1 MTHVLALVNAYGWDY
16 FRDLAK
22 NKVHITQSAN
32 DPAGVVASGER
43 PMGVNGA
50 EYFYYKTQK
59 QGNPIKIVYPK
70 EGVPLVVSPVA
81 IAKDAPHPNAAKLFT
96 EFIFAKET
104 QQLLADKEGLY
115 TGHPEGDL
123 SDGTNPSSRILS
135 FCPPMP
141 TSWKNAI
148 TRSKNAS
155 MIFRRVSRR
164 SFDSWLLKRTLEG
177 AAHAGWSAWRFK
189 DPTLPVWIGS
199 ALLLVFLM
207 LLPLGAIFRASL
219 WDETGLSI
227 GRYLEVFTNEQ
238 FLKAIWNTLMIATW
252 VGMISVVIGA
262 LLAWLVTRTDLP
274 WKKTIRALVMASFVT
289 PPFLGAFAWTLLAG
303 PNAGAL
309 NKFYRF
315 ITGSEEALF
324 NIFTMSGLIF
334 VMALYSFPYV
344 FSMIANVCEL
354 ISSDLEDAAEILGAN
369 KWRIAWTVTLPLA
382 LPALIGGFI
391 LAFLQS
397 LSLFGAPAI
406 LGLPA
411 GLHTITTQIWALF
424 QYPPRL
430 DLAAAFSVPLLLAT
444 MALIAGQKKIL
455 GRKGYS
461 TVGGKGAQKRLIRLG
476 WGRIPVL
483 VFVLAV
489 LSLSVFL
496 PYWILLKAALSQA
509 WALPLTW
516 DNFTLKNLS
525 FAFFE
530 YGDTQLAIYNTFK
543 LGILTASI
551 GTLLATLIAYITH
564 RDLFRG
570 ARYLSFFAL
579 APLVI
584 PGIVLAVGLFIAYT
598 RPPLVLY
605 GTVWIL
611 FVAYL
616 TKEMPIGFS
625 QAESTFKSI
634 HPELEDASRIIGANR
649 LTSLIDVTVPLAR
662 SGLIAAW
669 SFIFIGVIRELSAS
683 ILLFAPK
690 SKVVSVVI
698 FDLKEEGQVGVI
710 AVLGILL
717 LVVSFA
723 VILGVQWL
731 AGRDVVATRE

>member
-1 MTHVLALVNAYGWDY
+1 MATHTGTLDRAG
-16 FRDLAK
+16 
-22 NKVHITQSAN
+22 
-32 DPAGVVASGER
+32 PAR
-43 PMGVNGA
+43 WPR
-50 EYFYYKTQK
+50 
-59 QGNPIKIVYPK
+59 
-70 EGVPLVVSPVA
+70 L
-81 IAKDAPHPNAAKLFT
+81 
-96 EFIFAKET
+96 
-104 QQLLADKEGLY
+104 GL
-115 TGHPEGDL
+115 
-123 SDGTNPSSRILS
+123 
-135 FCPPMP
+135 
-141 TSWKNAI
+141 
-148 TRSKNAS
+148 
-155 MIFRRVSRR
+155 
-164 SFDSWLLKRTLEG
+164 
-177 AAHAGWSAWRFK
+177 K
-189 DPTLPVWIGS
+189 DPTLPVWIGA

-219 WDETGLSI
+219 WDESGISF
-227 GRYLEVFTNEQ
+227 GRYLEVFTNQQ
-238 FLKAIWNTLMIATW
+238 FLKAIWNTLVISTW
-252 VGMISVVIGA
+252 VGVLSVIVGG

-274 WKKTIRALVMASFVT
+274 WKKPIRALVMASFVT

-303 PNAGAL
+303 PNAGSL
-309 NKFYRF
+309 NKLYRAV
-315 ITGSEEALF
+315 TGSEEALF
-324 NIFTMSGLIF
+324 NIFTMPGLIF

-354 ISSDLEDAAEILGAN
+354 ISSDLEDAAEILGAD
-369 KWRIAWTVTLPLA
+369 KWRTAWTVTLPLA
-382 LPALIGGFI
+382 MPALIGGFI
-391 LAFLQS
+391 LAFLHS

-411 GLHTITTQIWALF
+411 GVHTITTQIWALF

-430 DLAAAFSVPLLLAT
+430 DMAAAFSVPLLLAT
-444 MALIAGQKKIL
+444 MGLIAVQKKIL

-476 WGRIPVL
+476 WARAPVL
-483 VFVLAV
+483 LFVLGI

-543 LGILTASI
+543 LGILTATL
-551 GTLLATLIAYITH
+551 GTLLATLIAYITN
-564 RDLFRG
+564 RNLFRG

-616 TKEMPIGFS
+616 TKEMPIGYS

-649 LTSLIDVTVPLAR
+649 LTSLVDVTAPLAR

-717 LVVSFA
+717 LLVSFA
-723 VILGVQWL
+723 VILAVHWL
-731 AGRDVVATRE
+731 AARDVVATRE

>member
-1 MTHVLALVNAYGWDY
+1 MPASQTGTLDRVTH
-16 FRDLAK
+16 
-22 NKVHITQSAN
+22 
-32 DPAGVVASGER
+32 
-43 PMGVNGA
+43 
-50 EYFYYKTQK
+50 
-59 QGNPIKIVYPK
+59 
-70 EGVPLVVSPVA
+70 
-81 IAKDAPHPNAAKLFT
+81 
-96 EFIFAKET
+96 
-104 QQLLADKEGLY
+104 
-115 TGHPEGDL
+115 
-123 SDGTNPSSRILS
+123 
-135 FCPPMP
+135 
-141 TSWKNAI
+141 TSW
-148 TRSKNAS
+148 
-155 MIFRRVSRR
+155 
-164 SFDSWLLKRTLEG
+164 
-177 AAHAGWSAWRFK
+177 SALRLK
-189 DPTLPVWIGS
+189 DPTLPVWLGA

-207 LLPLGAIFRASL
+207 VFPLGAIFRASL
-219 WDETGLSI
+219 WDGNAITLN
-227 GRYLEVFTNEQ
+227 RYLEVFSNEQ
-238 FLKAIWNTLMIATW
+238 FLKAIWNTLIISTW
-252 VGMISVVIGA
+252 VGVISVIIGA
-262 LLAWLVTRTDLP
+262 LLAWLVSRTDLP
-274 WKKTIRALVMASFVT
+274 WKKPIRALVMASFVT

-303 PNAGAL
+303 PNAGSL
-309 NKFYRF
+309 NKLYRAV
-315 ITGSEEALF
+315 TGSEEALF

-354 ISSDLEDAAEILGAN
+354 ISSDLEDAAEILGAS
-369 KWRIAWTVTLPLA
+369 KWWTAWTVTLPLA
-382 LPALIGGFI
+382 MPALIGGFI

-430 DLAAAFSVPLLLAT
+430 DMAAAFSVPLLLAT
-444 MALIAGQKKIL
+444 MGLIAAQKKIL
-455 GRKGYS
+455 GRRGFS
-461 TVGGKGAQKRLIRLG
+461 TVGGKGGQKRLIRLG

-483 VFVLAV
+483 LIVLSI

-496 PYWILLKAALSQA
+496 PYWILLKAALSKA

-516 DNFTLKNLS
+516 DNFTLNNFS

-543 LGILTASI
+543 LGLLTATI
-551 GTLLATLIAYITH
+551 GTVLATLVAYITN
-564 RDLFRG
+564 RNLFRG

-584 PGIVLAVGLFIAYT
+584 PGIVLAVGLFIVYT

-605 GTVWIL
+605 GTIWIL
-611 FVAYL
+611 FVAFL

-649 LTSLIDVTVPLAR
+649 LISLKDVTAPLAR

-669 SFIFIGVIRELSAS
+669 CFIFISVIRELSAS
-683 ILLFAPK
+683 ILLFSPR

-717 LVVSFA
+717 LVVCFA
-723 VILGVQWL
+723 VISTVQWI
-731 AGRDVVATRE
+731 AGRDVMGTRE

>member
-1 MTHVLALVNAYGWDY
+1 MADIQTGTLD
-16 FRDLAK
+16 R
-22 NKVHITQSAN
+22 
-32 DPAGVVASGER
+32 AGHG
-43 PMGVNGA
+43 
-50 EYFYYKTQK
+50 
-59 QGNPIKIVYPK
+59 
-70 EGVPLVVSPVA
+70 
-81 IAKDAPHPNAAKLFT
+81 
-96 EFIFAKET
+96 
-104 QQLLADKEGLY
+104 
-115 TGHPEGDL
+115 
-123 SDGTNPSSRILS
+123 
-135 FCPPMP
+135 
-141 TSWKNAI
+141 
-148 TRSKNAS
+148 
-155 MIFRRVSRR
+155 
-164 SFDSWLLKRTLEG
+164 
-177 AAHAGWSAWRFK
+177 GWSAWRFN
-189 DPTLPVWIGS
+189 DPTLPVLVGA

-207 LLPLGAIFRASL
+207 LLPLGAIFRTSL
-219 WDETGLSI
+219 WDENGFTFT
-227 GRYLEVFTNEQ
+227 RYLEVFTNQQ
-238 FLKAIWNTLMIATW
+238 FLKAIWNTLIISIW
-252 VGMISVVIGA
+252 VGAISVVVGG

-274 WKKTIRALVMASFVT
+274 WKKPIRALVMASFVT

-309 NKFYRF
+309 NKLYRF
-315 ITGSEEALF
+315 ATGSEEAAF
-324 NIFTMSGLIF
+324 NIFTMPGLIF

-369 KWRIAWTVTLPLA
+369 KWHTAWTVTLPLA

-430 DLAAAFSVPLLLAT
+430 DMAAAFSVPLLLAT
-444 MALIAGQKKIL
+444 MGLIALQKRLL

-461 TVGGKGAQKRLIRLG
+461 TVGGKGGQKRLIRLG
-476 WGRIPVL
+476 WGRVPVL
-483 VFVLAV
+483 LFVFGI

-543 LGILTASI
+543 LGILTATI
-551 GTLLATLIAYITH
+551 GTVLATLIAYITN
-564 RDLFRG
+564 RNLFRG

-605 GTVWIL
+605 GTIWIL

-649 LTSLIDVTVPLAR
+649 LTTLIDVTAPLAR

-669 SFIFIGVIRELSAS
+669 SCIFIGVIRELSAS

-717 LVVSFA
+717 LVVCFA
-723 VILGVQWL
+723 VILAVQWL

>member
-1 MTHVLALVNAYGWDY
+1 MAAL
-16 FRDLAK
+16 
-22 NKVHITQSAN
+22 QSGTL
-32 DPAGVVASGER
+32 DRAG
-43 PMGVNGA
+43 
-50 EYFYYKTQK
+50 
-59 QGNPIKIVYPK
+59 
-70 EGVPLVVSPVA
+70 
-81 IAKDAPHPNAAKLFT
+81 
-96 EFIFAKET
+96 
-104 QQLLADKEGLY
+104 
-115 TGHPEGDL
+115 
-123 SDGTNPSSRILS
+123 
-135 FCPPMP
+135 
-141 TSWKNAI
+141 
-148 TRSKNAS
+148 
-155 MIFRRVSRR
+155 
-164 SFDSWLLKRTLEG
+164 
-177 AAHAGWSAWRFK
+177 HAGWSAWRLK
-189 DPTLPVWIGS
+189 DPTLPVWVGA

-227 GRYLEVFTNEQ
+227 GRYFEVFTNEQ
-238 FLKAIWNTLMIATW
+238 FLKAIWNTLIISTW
-252 VGMISVVIGA
+252 VGVISVVVGA

-274 WKKTIRALVMASFVT
+274 WKKPIRALVMASFVT

-309 NKFYRF
+309 NKFYRSV
-315 ITGSEEALF
+315 TGSEDAIF
-324 NIFTMSGLIF
+324 NIFTMPGLIF

-382 LPALIGGFI
+382 LPALVGGFI
-391 LAFLQS
+391 LAFLHS

-444 MALIAGQKKIL
+444 MALIAVQKKLL

-476 WGRIPVL
+476 WGRLPVL
-483 VFVLAV
+483 LFVLGI

-516 DNFTLKNLS
+516 GNFTLKNLS

-543 LGILTASI
+543 LGILTATL
-551 GTLLATLIAYITH
+551 GTLLATLIAYITN
-564 RDLFRG
+564 RNLFRG

-605 GTVWIL
+605 GTIWIL

-649 LTSLIDVTVPLAR
+649 LTSLIDVTAPLAR

-717 LVVSFA
+717 LVVSFV

>member
-1 MTHVLALVNAYGWDY
+1 MA
-16 FRDLAK
+16 
-22 NKVHITQSAN
+22 TQTGTLGR
-32 DPAGVVASGER
+32 AG
-43 PMGVNGA
+43 
-50 EYFYYKTQK
+50 
-59 QGNPIKIVYPK
+59 
-70 EGVPLVVSPVA
+70 
-81 IAKDAPHPNAAKLFT
+81 
-96 EFIFAKET
+96 
-104 QQLLADKEGLY
+104 
-115 TGHPEGDL
+115 
-123 SDGTNPSSRILS
+123 
-135 FCPPMP
+135 
-141 TSWKNAI
+141 
-148 TRSKNAS
+148 
-155 MIFRRVSRR
+155 
-164 SFDSWLLKRTLEG
+164 
-177 AAHAGWSAWRFK
+177 HAGWAALRFK
-189 DPTLPVWIGS
+189 DPTLPIWIG
-199 ALLLVFLM
+199 AAVLLVFLM
-207 LLPLGAIFRASL
+207 LLPLGAIFRSSL
-219 WDETGLSI
+219 WDETGVTLS
-227 GRYLEVFTNEQ
+227 RYLEVFTNQQ
-238 FLKAIWNTLMIATW
+238 FLKAIWNTLIISTW
-252 VGMISVVIGA
+252 VGVIAVIIGA

-274 WKKTIRALVMASFVT
+274 WKKPIRALVMASFVT

-309 NKFYRF
+309 NKFYRYV
-315 ITGSEEALF
+315 TGSEEALF
-324 NIFTMSGLIF
+324 NIFTMTGLIF

-354 ISSDLEDAAEILGAN
+354 ISSDLEDAAEILGAR
-369 KWRIAWTVTLPLA
+369 KWQIAWTVTLPLA

-391 LAFLQS
+391 LAFLHS

-411 GLHTITTQIWALF
+411 GVHTITTQIWALF

-430 DLAAAFSVPLLLAT
+430 DMAAAFSVPLLLAT
-444 MALIAGQKKIL
+444 MALIAAQKKIL
-455 GRKGYS
+455 GRKGFS

-483 VFVLAV
+483 LLVLGV

-509 WALPLTW
+509 WAMPLNW
-516 DNFTLKNLS
+516 DNFTLKNLH

-543 LGILTASI
+543 LGILTATI
-551 GTLLATLIAYITH
+551 GTVLATLIAYITN
-564 RDLFRG
+564 RNLFAG

-634 HPELEDASRIIGANR
+634 HPELEDASRIVGANR
-649 LTSLIDVTVPLAR
+649 LTSLLDVTAPLAR

-698 FDLKEEGQVGVI
+698 FDLKEEGQIGVI

-723 VILGVQWL
+723 VILAVQWL

>member
-1 MTHVLALVNAYGWDY
+1 M
-16 FRDLAK
+16 
-22 NKVHITQSAN
+22 
-32 DPAGVVASGER
+32 PAS
-43 PMGVNGA
+43 
-50 EYFYYKTQK
+50 Q
-59 QGNPIKIVYPK
+59 
-70 EGVPLVVSPVA
+70 
-81 IAKDAPHPNAAKLFT
+81 
-96 EFIFAKET
+96 
-104 QQLLADKEGLY
+104 
-115 TGHPEGDL
+115 TG
-123 SDGTNPSSRILS
+123 ILD
-135 FCPPMP
+135 
-141 TSWKNAI
+141 
-148 TRSKNAS
+148 
-155 MIFRRVSRR
+155 RVGHS
-164 SFDSWLLKRTLEG
+164 
-177 AAHAGWSAWRFK
+177 GWSALRFK
-189 DPTLPVWIGS
+189 DPTFPVWIGA

-207 LLPLGAIFRASL
+207 LFPLGAIFRASL
-219 WDETGLSI
+219 WDDTGITFS
-227 GRYLEVFTNEQ
+227 RYLEVFTNQQ
-238 FLKAIWNTLMIATW
+238 FLKAIWNTLIISTW
-252 VGMISVVIGA
+252 VGVIAVVIGA
-262 LLAWLVTRTDLP
+262 LLAWLVARTDLP
-274 WKKTIRALVMASFVT
+274 WKKPIRALVIASFVT

-309 NKFYRF
+309 NKLYRAV
-315 ITGSEEALF
+315 TGSDEAIF
-324 NIFTMSGLIF
+324 NIFTMPGLIL
-334 VMALYSFPYV
+334 VMALYSFPYF

-369 KWRIAWTVTLPLA
+369 KWRTAWTVTLPLA

-391 LAFLQS
+391 LAFLHS

-430 DLAAAFSVPLLLAT
+430 DMAAAFSVPLLLAT
-444 MALIAGQKKIL
+444 MALIALQKKIL

-461 TVGGKGAQKRLIRLG
+461 TVGGKGGQKRLIRLG
-476 WGRIPVL
+476 WGRVPVL
-483 VFVLAV
+483 LFVLGI

-496 PYWILLKAALSQA
+496 PYWILLKAALSKA
-509 WALPLTW
+509 WAMPLTW
-516 DNFTLKNLS
+516 DNFTLHNLS
-525 FAFFE
+525 FTFFE

-543 LGILTASI
+543 LGLITATV
-551 GTLLATLIAYITH
+551 GTLLATLIAYITN
-564 RDLFRG
+564 RNLFRG

-605 GTVWIL
+605 GTIWIL
-611 FVAYL
+611 FVAFL

-649 LTSLIDVTVPLAR
+649 LTTLKDVTAPLAR

-669 SFIFIGVIRELSAS
+669 SFIFIGVIRELSAA

-723 VILGVQWL
+723 VILTVHWL

>member
-1 MTHVLALVNAYGWDY
+1 MATQTGTLDRVTH
-16 FRDLAK
+16 
-22 NKVHITQSAN
+22 
-32 DPAGVVASGER
+32 
-43 PMGVNGA
+43 
-50 EYFYYKTQK
+50 
-59 QGNPIKIVYPK
+59 
-70 EGVPLVVSPVA
+70 
-81 IAKDAPHPNAAKLFT
+81 
-96 EFIFAKET
+96 
-104 QQLLADKEGLY
+104 
-115 TGHPEGDL
+115 
-123 SDGTNPSSRILS
+123 
-135 FCPPMP
+135 
-141 TSWKNAI
+141 TSW
-148 TRSKNAS
+148 
-155 MIFRRVSRR
+155 
-164 SFDSWLLKRTLEG
+164 
-177 AAHAGWSAWRFK
+177 SALRLK
-189 DPTLPVWIGS
+189 DPTFPVWLGA

-207 LLPLGAIFRASL
+207 LFPLGAIFRASL
-219 WDETGLSI
+219 WDGNGITLN
-227 GRYLEVFTNEQ
+227 RYLEVFTNEQ
-238 FLKAIWNTLMIATW
+238 FLKAIWNTLIISTW
-252 VGMISVVIGA
+252 VGVISVIIGA
-262 LLAWLVTRTDLP
+262 LLAWVVARTDLP
-274 WKKTIRALVMASFVT
+274 WKKPIRALVMASFVT

-303 PNAGAL
+303 PNAGSL
-309 NKFYRF
+309 NKLYRAV
-315 ITGSEEALF
+315 TGSEEALF

-354 ISSDLEDAAEILGAN
+354 ISSDLEDAAEILGAS
-369 KWRIAWTVTLPLA
+369 KWRTAWTITLPLA
-382 LPALIGGFI
+382 MPALIGGFI

-430 DLAAAFSVPLLLAT
+430 DMAAAFSVPLLLAT
-444 MALIAGQKKIL
+444 MALIAVQKKIL

-461 TVGGKGAQKRLIRLG
+461 TVGGKGGQKRLIRLG
-476 WGRIPVL
+476 WGRVPVL
-483 VFVLAV
+483 LIVLSI

-496 PYWILLKAALSQA
+496 PYWILLKAALSKA

-516 DNFTLKNLS
+516 DNFTLNNFS

-530 YGDTQLAIYNTFK
+530 YGDTQLAIFNTFK
-543 LGILTASI
+543 LGLLTATI
-551 GTLLATLIAYITH
+551 GTVLATLIAYITN
-564 RDLFRG
+564 RNLFRG

-605 GTVWIL
+605 GTIWIL

-649 LTSLIDVTVPLAR
+649 LISLKDVTAPLAR

-669 SFIFIGVIRELSAS
+669 CFIFISVIRELSAS
-683 ILLFAPK
+683 ILLFSPR

-717 LVVSFA
+717 LVVCFA
-723 VILGVQWL
+723 VICTVQWI
-731 AGRDVVATRE
+731 AGRDVMGTRA

>member
-1 MTHVLALVNAYGWDY
+1 MRNESRVIPFMAIETGTLDRV
-16 FRDLAK
+16 R
-22 NKVHITQSAN
+22 
-32 DPAGVVASGER
+32 
-43 PMGVNGA
+43 
-50 EYFYYKTQK
+50 
-59 QGNPIKIVYPK
+59 QG
-70 EGVPLVVSPVA
+70 
-81 IAKDAPHPNAAKLFT
+81 
-96 EFIFAKET
+96 
-104 QQLLADKEGLY
+104 
-115 TGHPEGDL
+115 
-123 SDGTNPSSRILS
+123 
-135 FCPPMP
+135 
-141 TSWKNAI
+141 
-148 TRSKNAS
+148 
-155 MIFRRVSRR
+155 
-164 SFDSWLLKRTLEG
+164 
-177 AAHAGWSAWRFK
+177 GWSAWRFR
-189 DPTLPVWIGS
+189 DPTLPVWVGA

-207 LLPLGAIFRASL
+207 VLPLGAIFRSSL
-219 WDETGLSI
+219 WDESGFTFT
-227 GRYLEVFTNEQ
+227 RYLEVFTNAQ
-238 FLKAIWNTLMIATW
+238 FLKAIWNTVIISTW
-252 VGMISVVIGA
+252 VGAISVAVGA
-262 LLAWLVTRTDLP
+262 LLAWLVTRTDVP

-303 PNAGAL
+303 PNAGSL
-309 NKFYRF
+309 NKLYRAV
-315 ITGSEEALF
+315 TGSEGALF
-324 NIFTMSGLIF
+324 NIFSMPGLIF

-369 KWRIAWTVTLPLA
+369 KWRTAWSITLPLA
-382 LPALIGGFI
+382 LPALLGGFI

-444 MALIAGQKKIL
+444 MGLIAVQKKIL

-461 TVGGKGAQKRLIRLG
+461 TVGGKGGQKRLIRLG
-476 WGRIPVL
+476 WGRVPVL
-483 VFVLAV
+483 LFVLGI

-509 WALPLTW
+509 WAMPLTW

-543 LGILTASI
+543 LGLLTATV
-551 GTLLATLIAYITH
+551 GTVLATLIAYITN
-564 RDLFRG
+564 RNLFRG

-649 LTSLIDVTVPLAR
+649 LTTLIDVTAPLAR

-723 VILGVQWL
+723 VILGVQWF

>member
-1 MTHVLALVNAYGWDY
+1 
-16 FRDLAK
+16 
-22 NKVHITQSAN
+22 
-32 DPAGVVASGER
+32 
-43 PMGVNGA
+43 
-50 EYFYYKTQK
+50 
-59 QGNPIKIVYPK
+59 
-70 EGVPLVVSPVA
+70 
-81 IAKDAPHPNAAKLFT
+81 
-96 EFIFAKET
+96 
-104 QQLLADKEGLY
+104 
-115 TGHPEGDL
+115 
-123 SDGTNPSSRILS
+123 
-135 FCPPMP
+135 MP
-141 TSWKNAI
+141 WA
-148 TRSKNAS
+148 R
-155 MIFRRVSRR
+155 
-164 SFDSWLLKRTLEG
+164 
-177 AAHAGWSAWRFK
+177 
-189 DPTLPVWIGS
+189 DPTLPVWIGT
-199 ALLLVFLM
+199 ALFLVFLM
-207 LLPLGAIFRASL
+207 LLPLGSIFRASL
-219 WDETGLSI
+219 WDETGVTFQ
-227 GRYLEVFTNEQ
+227 RYLVVFTNEA
-238 FLKAIWNTLMIATW
+238 FLKAIRNTVVISFW
-252 VGMISVVIGA
+252 VGLLAVLVGA

-274 WKKTIRALVMASFVT
+274 GKKSIRALVMASFVT

-309 NKFYRF
+309 NKLYRSL
-315 ITGSEEALF
+315 TGSEEALF
-324 NIFTMSGLIF
+324 NIFTMPGLIF

-344 FSMIANVCEL
+344 FSMVANVCEL

-391 LAFLQS
+391 LAFLHS

-444 MALIAGQKKIL
+444 MLLIAAQKKIL
-455 GRKGYS
+455 GRRGFS
-461 TVGGKGAQKRLIRLG
+461 TVGGKGGQKRLIRLG
-476 WGRIPVL
+476 WARLPVMLL
-483 VFVLAV
+483 VLGI

-496 PYWILLKAALSQA
+496 PYWILLKAALSKA

-516 DNFTLKNLS
+516 DNFTLKNFM
-525 FAFFE
+525 FAFFQ
-530 YGDTQLAIYNTFK
+530 YDDTQRAIYNTFK
-543 LGILTASI
+543 LGVLTATV
-551 GTLLATLIAYITH
+551 GTVIATLVAYITN
-564 RDLFRG
+564 RNLFKG
-570 ARYLSFFAL
+570 AHYLTFFAL

-605 GTVWIL
+605 GTIWIL
-611 FVAYL
+611 FVAFL

-649 LTSLIDVTVPLAR
+649 LTSLVDVTAPLAR

-669 SFIFIGVIRELSAS
+669 SFIFIGVIRELSAA
-683 ILLFAPK
+683 ILLFAPT

-717 LVVSFA
+717 LVVSFS
-723 VILGVQWL
+723 VILSVHWL

>member
-1 MTHVLALVNAYGWDY
+1 M
-16 FRDLAK
+16 
-22 NKVHITQSAN
+22 
-32 DPAGVVASGER
+32 PASESRTIGRAS
-43 PMGVNGA
+43 
-50 EYFYYKTQK
+50 
-59 QGNPIKIVYPK
+59 
-70 EGVPLVVSPVA
+70 
-81 IAKDAPHPNAAKLFT
+81 HP
-96 EFIFAKET
+96 
-104 QQLLADKEGLY
+104 
-115 TGHPEGDL
+115 
-123 SDGTNPSSRILS
+123 
-135 FCPPMP
+135 
-141 TSWKNAI
+141 
-148 TRSKNAS
+148 
-155 MIFRRVSRR
+155 
-164 SFDSWLLKRTLEG
+164 
-177 AAHAGWSAWRFK
+177 GWSVVRFR
-189 DPTLPVWIGS
+189 DPTLPVWLG
-199 ALLLVFLM
+199 AGLFLVFLM
-207 LLPLGAIFRASL
+207 LFPLGSIFQASL
-219 WDETGLSI
+219 WDEAGITLGK
-227 GRYLEVFTNEQ
+227 YLEVFTNEQ
-238 FLKAIWNTLMIATW
+238 FLKAIWNTVILSFW
-252 VGMISVVIGA
+252 VGVIAVIVGS

-274 WKKTIRALVMASFVT
+274 WKKPIRALVMASFVT

-309 NKFYRF
+309 NKLYRA
-315 ITGSEEALF
+315 ITGSEGSLF
-324 NIFTMSGLIF
+324 NIFTLQGLIF

-354 ISSDLEDAAEILGAN
+354 ISSDLEDAAQILGAN
-369 KWRIAWTVTLPLA
+369 KWQTAWTITLPLA
-382 LPALIGGFI
+382 MPALMGGFI
-391 LAFLQS
+391 LAFLHS

-444 MALIAGQKKIL
+444 MALISLQKKIL
-455 GRKGYS
+455 GRRGFS
-461 TVGGKGAQKRLIRLG
+461 TVGGKGGQKRLVRLG
-476 WGRIPVL
+476 WGRVPVL
-483 VFVLAV
+483 LLVLGI

-496 PYWILLKAALSQA
+496 PYWILLKAALSKA

-516 DNFTLKNLS
+516 DNFSLKNFT
-525 FAFFE
+525 FAFFQ

-543 LGILTASI
+543 LGILTASV
-551 GTLLATLIAYITH
+551 GTLLATLIAYITN
-564 RDLFRG
+564 RNLFRG
-570 ARYLSFFAL
+570 ARYLTFFAL

-634 HPELEDASRIIGANR
+634 HAELEDASRIIGANR
-649 LTSLIDVTVPLAR
+649 LTTLKDVTAPLAR

-683 ILLFAPK
+683 ILLFTPT

-723 VILGVQWL
+723 VILTVQWF

>member
-1 MTHVLALVNAYGWDY
+1 MATQTGTLDRVTH
-16 FRDLAK
+16 
-22 NKVHITQSAN
+22 
-32 DPAGVVASGER
+32 
-43 PMGVNGA
+43 
-50 EYFYYKTQK
+50 
-59 QGNPIKIVYPK
+59 
-70 EGVPLVVSPVA
+70 
-81 IAKDAPHPNAAKLFT
+81 
-96 EFIFAKET
+96 
-104 QQLLADKEGLY
+104 
-115 TGHPEGDL
+115 
-123 SDGTNPSSRILS
+123 
-135 FCPPMP
+135 
-141 TSWKNAI
+141 TSW
-148 TRSKNAS
+148 
-155 MIFRRVSRR
+155 
-164 SFDSWLLKRTLEG
+164 
-177 AAHAGWSAWRFK
+177 SALRLK
-189 DPTLPVWIGS
+189 DPTFPVWLGA

-207 LLPLGAIFRASL
+207 LFPLGAIFRASL
-219 WDETGLSI
+219 WDGNGITLN
-227 GRYLEVFTNEQ
+227 RYLEVFTNEQ
-238 FLKAIWNTLMIATW
+238 FLKAIWNTLIISTW
-252 VGMISVVIGA
+252 VGVISVIIGA
-262 LLAWLVTRTDLP
+262 LLAWVVARTDLP
-274 WKKTIRALVMASFVT
+274 WKKPIRALVMASFVT

-303 PNAGAL
+303 PNAGSL
-309 NKFYRF
+309 NKLYRAV
-315 ITGSEEALF
+315 TGSEEALF

-354 ISSDLEDAAEILGAN
+354 ISSDLEDAAEILGAS
-369 KWRIAWTVTLPLA
+369 KWRAAWTITFPLA
-382 LPALIGGFI
+382 MPALIGGFI

-430 DLAAAFSVPLLLAT
+430 DMAAAFSVPLLLAT
-444 MALIAGQKKIL
+444 MVLIAVQKKIL

-461 TVGGKGAQKRLIRLG
+461 TVGGKGGQKRLIRLG
-476 WGRIPVL
+476 WGRVPVL
-483 VFVLAV
+483 LIVLSI

-496 PYWILLKAALSQA
+496 PYWILLKAALSKA

-516 DNFTLKNLS
+516 DNFTLNNFS

-543 LGILTASI
+543 LGLLTATI
-551 GTLLATLIAYITH
+551 GTVLATLIAYITN
-564 RDLFRG
+564 RNLFRG

-605 GTVWIL
+605 GTIWIL

-649 LTSLIDVTVPLAR
+649 LISLKDVTAPLAR

-669 SFIFIGVIRELSAS
+669 CFIFISVIRELSAS
-683 ILLFAPK
+683 ILLFSPR

-717 LVVSFA
+717 LVVCFA
-723 VILGVQWL
+723 VISTVQWI
-731 AGRDVVATRE
+731 AGRDVMGTRE

>member
-1 MTHVLALVNAYGWDY
+1 MAIQTGTLD
-16 FRDLAK
+16 R
-22 NKVHITQSAN
+22 
-32 DPAGVVASGER
+32 AG
-43 PMGVNGA
+43 
-50 EYFYYKTQK
+50 
-59 QGNPIKIVYPK
+59 
-70 EGVPLVVSPVA
+70 
-81 IAKDAPHPNAAKLFT
+81 
-96 EFIFAKET
+96 
-104 QQLLADKEGLY
+104 
-115 TGHPEGDL
+115 
-123 SDGTNPSSRILS
+123 
-135 FCPPMP
+135 
-141 TSWKNAI
+141 
-148 TRSKNAS
+148 
-155 MIFRRVSRR
+155 
-164 SFDSWLLKRTLEG
+164 
-177 AAHAGWSAWRFK
+177 HAGWSAWRFK
-189 DPTLPVWIGS
+189 DPTFPVWIGA

-207 LLPLGAIFRASL
+207 LLPLGAIFRTSL
-219 WDETGLSI
+219 WDEKGFTLT
-227 GRYLEVFTNEQ
+227 RYLEVFTNAP
-238 FLKAIWNTLMIATW
+238 FLKAIWNTLIISTW
-252 VGMISVVIGA
+252 VGAISVVIGG

-315 ITGSEEALF
+315 LTGSEEALF

-369 KWRIAWTVTLPLA
+369 KWHIAWTVTLPLA
-382 LPALIGGFI
+382 MPALIGGFI

-397 LSLFGAPAI
+397 LSLFGTPAI

-430 DLAAAFSVPLLLAT
+430 DMAAAFSVPLLLAT
-444 MALIAGQKKIL
+444 MGLIALQKRLL

-461 TVGGKGAQKRLIRLG
+461 TVGGKGAQKRLIQLG

-483 VFVLAV
+483 LFVLGI

-543 LGILTASI
+543 LGILTATI
-551 GTLLATLIAYITH
+551 GTVLATMIAYITN
-564 RDLFRG
+564 RNLFRG

-649 LTSLIDVTVPLAR
+649 LTSLIDVTAPLAR

-717 LVVSFA
+717 LIVSFA
-723 VILGVQWL
+723 VILGVQWF

>member
-1 MTHVLALVNAYGWDY
+1 M
-16 FRDLAK
+16 
-22 NKVHITQSAN
+22 
-32 DPAGVVASGER
+32 PAS
-43 PMGVNGA
+43 
-50 EYFYYKTQK
+50 Q
-59 QGNPIKIVYPK
+59 
-70 EGVPLVVSPVA
+70 
-81 IAKDAPHPNAAKLFT
+81 
-96 EFIFAKET
+96 
-104 QQLLADKEGLY
+104 
-115 TGHPEGDL
+115 TG
-123 SDGTNPSSRILS
+123 TINRIS
-135 FCPPMP
+135 Q
-141 TSWKNAI
+141 T
-148 TRSKNAS
+148 
-155 MIFRRVSRR
+155 
-164 SFDSWLLKRTLEG
+164 
-177 AAHAGWSAWRFK
+177 GWSAVRFN
-189 DPTLPVWIGS
+189 DPTFPVWIGA

-207 LLPLGAIFRASL
+207 VLPLGAIFRASL
-219 WDETGLSI
+219 WDETGLTFN
-227 GRYLEVFTNEQ
+227 RYLEVFTNQQ
-238 FLKAIWNTLMIATW
+238 FLKAIWNTLIISTS
-252 VGMISVVIGA
+252 VGVLAVIIGA

-274 WKKTIRALVMASFVT
+274 WKKPIRALVMASFVT

-309 NKFYRF
+309 NKFYRAV
-315 ITGSEEALF
+315 TGSEEALF
-324 NIFTMSGLIF
+324 NIFTMPGLIF
-334 VMALYSFPYV
+334 VMALYSFPFV

-369 KWRIAWTVTLPLA
+369 KWRTAWTVTLPLA

-391 LAFLQS
+391 LAFLHS

-411 GLHTITTQIWALF
+411 GLHTITTQIWTLF

-430 DLAAAFSVPLLLAT
+430 DMAAAFSVPLLLAT
-444 MALIAGQKKIL
+444 MVLIVAQKKIL

-461 TVGGKGAQKRLIRLG
+461 TVGGKGGQKRLIGLG

-483 VFVLAV
+483 LLVFGI

-496 PYWILLKAALSQA
+496 PYWILLKAALSKA

-516 DNFTLKNLS
+516 DNFTLHNLS
-525 FAFFE
+525 FTFFE
-530 YGDTQLAIYNTFK
+530 YGDTQRAIYNTFK
-543 LGILTASI
+543 LGLITATI
-551 GTLLATLIAYITH
+551 GTLLATLIAYITN
-564 RDLFRG
+564 RNLFRG

-598 RPPLVLY
+598 RPPLLLY
-605 GTVWIL
+605 GTIWIL
-611 FVAYL
+611 FVAFL

-649 LTSLIDVTVPLAR
+649 LTTLKDVTAPLAR

-669 SFIFIGVIRELSAS
+669 SFIFIGVIRELSAA
-683 ILLFAPK
+683 ILLFAPQ

-698 FDLKEEGQVGVI
+698 FDLKEEGQIGVI

-723 VILGVQWL
+723 VIVSVQRL

>member
-1 MTHVLALVNAYGWDY
+1 MPAPG
-16 FRDLAK
+16 
-22 NKVHITQSAN
+22 TQSI
-32 DPAGVVASGER
+32 GVVR
-43 PMGVNGA
+43 N
-50 EYFYYKTQK
+50 
-59 QGNPIKIVYPK
+59 
-70 EGVPLVVSPVA
+70 
-81 IAKDAPHPNAAKLFT
+81 
-96 EFIFAKET
+96 
-104 QQLLADKEGLY
+104 
-115 TGHPEGDL
+115 
-123 SDGTNPSSRILS
+123 R
-135 FCPPMP
+135 
-141 TSWKNAI
+141 
-148 TRSKNAS
+148 
-155 MIFRRVSRR
+155 
-164 SFDSWLLKRTLEG
+164 
-177 AAHAGWSAWRFK
+177 GWSVPWVR
-189 DPTLPVWIGS
+189 DPTLPVWIGT
-199 ALLLVFLM
+199 ALFLVFLM
-207 LLPLGAIFRASL
+207 VLPLGSIFRASL
-219 WDETGLSI
+219 WDETGVTFH
-227 GRYLEVFTNEQ
+227 RYLVVFTNEA
-238 FLKAIWNTLMIATW
+238 FLKAIRNTIVISFW
-252 VGMISVVIGA
+252 VGLLAIVVGA

-274 WKKTIRALVMASFVT
+274 WKKSIRALVMASFVT

-309 NKFYRF
+309 NKLYRSL
-315 ITGSEEALF
+315 TGSDEALF
-324 NIFTMSGLIF
+324 NIFSMPGLIF

-344 FSMIANVCEL
+344 FSMVANVCEL

-391 LAFLQS
+391 LAFLHS

-444 MALIAGQKKIL
+444 MLLIGLQKKIL
-455 GRKGYS
+455 GRRGFS
-461 TVGGKGAQKRLIRLG
+461 TVGGKGGQKRLVKLG
-476 WGRIPVL
+476 WGRLPVMLL
-483 VFVLAV
+483 VLGI

-496 PYWILLKAALSQA
+496 PYWILLKAALSKA

-516 DNFTLKNLS
+516 DNFTLKNFM
-525 FAFFE
+525 FALFQ
-530 YGDTQLAIYNTFK
+530 YDDTQRAIYNTFK
-543 LGILTASI
+543 LGILTATV
-551 GTLLATLIAYITH
+551 GTVIATLVAYITN
-564 RDLFRG
+564 RNLFKG
-570 ARYLSFFAL
+570 AQYLTFFAL

-605 GTVWIL
+605 GTIWIL
-611 FVAYL
+611 FVAFL

-649 LTSLIDVTVPLAR
+649 LTSLLDITAPLAR

-669 SFIFIGVIRELSAS
+669 SFIFIGVIRELSAA
-683 ILLFAPK
+683 ILLFAPT

-717 LVVSFA
+717 LFVSFA
-723 VILGVQWL
+723 VILLVHWL